1 MSRKLK
7 DRLRFLDADQP
18 ATWAEIGSKA
28 RPNLHGLLRY
38 PAMMVPSMQGDI
50 IDTIL
55 GATGTDCHVVDPFV
69 GSGTIMTE
77 SLLRGLDFTGIDI
90 NPLAVL
96 VCRAKAAIDGGANVE
111 GAAQTVLTAI
121 RFDASDTVDVE
132 FPGLSKWF
140 DTEAAARLSRVRRS
154 ILKVDDLAQRQVLWT
169 VFAETIRVCSNSRT
183 STYKLHVRAEGDRV
197 DPARIVGVFE
207 ANLRQTLER
216 IGAYRALI
224 ARRGKARPEIEL
236 ICDDA
241 RRADVGRS
249 KSAHRILVTSPPYGD
264 NNTTIPYGQFSFLAL
279 RWIPSED
286 LGVPAARLIANS
298 HALDTASLGGRLG
311 ETEAKVERV
320 RAVSA
325 SLDAF
330 LSSAE
335 AMGRARQVRKVANFM
350 ADFLDALGN
359 MRKVAPGGA
368 HWVLTT
374 GNRTAGGLQVPF
386 DMVCRDMVCHLGGKP
401 LSSLKRR
408 VAGRRMPSRNNMG
421 DMITAETTLVVEF
434 A

>member
-7 DRLRFLDADQP
+7 ARLQTLETDQP
-18 ATWAEIGSKA
+18 VSWGEIGSKA

-55 GATGTDCHVVDPFV
+55 GVAGPECHVVDPFV

-96 VCRAKAAIDGGANVE
+96 VCRAKAAIDAGTNVE
-111 GAAQTVLTAI
+111 GAAQIVLMAL
-121 RFDASDTVDVE
+121 RFDAAETVDVD
-132 FPGLSKWF
+132 FPGLEKWF
-140 DTEAAARLSRVRRS
+140 DAEAAALLSRIRRS
-154 ILKVDDLAQRQVLWT
+154 ILKVDDPASRQVMWT

-183 STYKLHVRAEGDRV
+183 STYKLHVRADGNRV
-197 DPARIVGVFE
+197 DAGRIVGIFE

-224 ARRGKARPEIEL
+224 ARRRKVQPEVVL

-241 RRADVGRS
+241 RRAEVGPSR
-249 KSAHRILVTSPPYGD
+249 AGHRILVTSPPYGD

-279 RWIPSED
+279 RWIPAED
-286 LGVPAARLIANS
+286 LCVPSPRLIANS
-298 HALDTASLGGRLG
+298 HALDTASLGGRLR
-311 ETEAKVERV
+311 ETEAKAERV
-320 RAVSA
+320 RSVSA
-325 SLDAF
+325 SLDEF
-330 LSSAE
+330 MSSAE
-335 AMGRARQVRKVANFM
+335 ASGRARQVRKVANFM
-350 ADFLDALGN
+350 ADFLDALHH
-359 MRKVAPGGA
+359 MRDAASGSA

-374 GNRTAGGLQVPF
+374 GNRTAGGLPVPF
-386 DMVCRDMVCHLGGKP
+386 DMICRDMVSHLGGKP
-401 LSSLKRR
+401 VASLKRR
-408 VAGRRMPSRNNMG
+408 VAGRRMPSRNSMG